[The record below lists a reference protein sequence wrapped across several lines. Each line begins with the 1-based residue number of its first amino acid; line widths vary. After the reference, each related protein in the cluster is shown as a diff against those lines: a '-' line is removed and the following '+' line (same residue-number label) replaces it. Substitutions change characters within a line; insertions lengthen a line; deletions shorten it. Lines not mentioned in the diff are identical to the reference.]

1 MGHALVPHGAG
12 FGVISDLDDTVVR
25 SSATNVLKMAW
36 IVVRNNAH
44 TRLPFEGVA
53 AFYRALH
60 RGDDEESSNPIFY
73 VSSSPWNI
81 YDVLEDFLDVHGVP
95 PGPLFLKDWS
105 PTVLGKPQDHKLGVI
120 RRLLDTY
127 PDLPFVLI
135 GDSGEEDPE
144 IYLQT
149 VRERPG
155 RIRAVYIRD
164 VASAERD
171 AEVRTLADEARK
183 LGTEMVAVPD
193 TVAAAEHAASIGLVA
208 ADTIEAVR
216 SESSEGP

>member
-1 MGHALVPHGAG
+1 
-12 FGVISDLDDTVVR
+12 VISDLDDTVVR

-53 AFYRALH
+53 AFYKALQ
-60 RGDDEESSNPIFY
+60 RGKDGLSLNPIFY

-81 YDVLEDFLDVHGVP
+81 YDVLDDFLNVHGVP

-105 PTVLGKPQDHKLGVI
+105 PTVLGKHQGYKLGMI
-120 RRLLDTY
+120 RRLLSTY
-127 PDLPFVLI
+127 KDLPFVLI

-149 VRERPG
+149 IKEHPG
-155 RIRAVYIRD
+155 RIRAIYIRD
-164 VASAERD
+164 VTSEERD
-171 AEVRTLADEARK
+171 AEVKAISDEARK
-183 LGTEMVAVPD
+183 LGTPMVAVPD
-193 TVAAAEHAASIGLVA
+193 TTAAAEHAASIGLVSR
-208 ADTIEAVR
+208 E
-216 SESSEGP
+216 

>member
-1 MGHALVPHGAG
+1 LHGAR

-25 SSATNVLKMAW
+25 SSATNVLRMAW
-36 IVVRNNAH
+36 IVVLNNAH

-53 AFYRALH
+53 AFYRALQLGAEG
-60 RGDDEESSNPIFY
+60 RSSNPIFY

-81 YDVLEDFLDVHGVP
+81 YDMLEDFLNVHGVP

-105 PTVLGKPQDHKLGVI
+105 LTVLGKHRGYKLGVI
-120 RRLLDTY
+120 RRLLSTY
-127 PDLPFVLI
+127 QEMPFVLI

-149 VRERPG
+149 VREHPG
-155 RIRAVYIRD
+155 RILAVYIRD
-164 VASAERD
+164 VTSGERD
-171 AEVRTLADEARK
+171 AEIRVMADEARK

-193 TVAAAEHAASIGLVA
+193 TTSAAEHAASIGLIA
-208 ADTIEAVR
+208 QDAIDAVR
-216 SESSEGP
+216 IESTASF